1 MKCCMHFFCIYC
13 CTCGHCLGGF
23 RATLGWSGHGS
34 GWQQA
39 GLAIEKSLSDLL
51 GKQYNIC
58 RYAGMQTE
66 YGPDFM
72 NTVSRKIL
80 VEWDFQPAP
89 AVNDGYEYGSPD
101 EGGL

>member
-1 MKCCMHFFCIYC
+1 
-13 CTCGHCLGGF
+13 
-23 RATLGWSGHGS
+23 
-34 GWQQA
+34 
-39 GLAIEKSLSDLL
+39 
-51 GKQYNIC
+51 
-58 RYAGMQTE
+58 MQTE
-66 YGPDFM
+66 YGPDVM